1 MLDKLKEQPG
11 DKIIALMAL
20 FAADHRKEKIDLGVG
35 VYKNDQGKT
44 PIMKA
49 VSEAISILN
58 VKQETKSYVGLLGN
72 MSFIDQMIR
81 LVLKDSVPR
90 DRILGGQAPGGT
102 GALHQLLLLIRSLN
116 TDSRV
121 WISSPSWPNHA
132 AILNHL
138 GMNCLQYS
146 YFDEETCEVDFDSM
160 MNDLGYVKPGDVV
173 LLHGCCHNP
182 TGANLSKDNWIELT
196 NFFSQR
202 DVLPLV
208 DLAYQGFGD
217 GIEED
222 VAGLQHMASNLPEIC
237 IAVSGSKNFGLY
249 RERVGAAI
257 VVISDKREHKRAE
270 DNLKSFNRLTFSFPP
285 DYGASVVNLV
295 LSDYDSDKIPLAN
308 LWKKELM
315 EMRSRMLKLRVS
327 LSDSLRRST
336 NSNRFDFVAK
346 HRGMFSLLGLS
357 PNEVLRL
364 REEHGIYMVGDSR
377 INLAGLN
384 HNQLD
389 NFSRAVAAVI

>member
-1 MLDKLKEQPG
+1 MLDKLKEQPE

-58 VKQETKSYVGLLGN
+58 VKQESKSYVGLLGN

-146 YFDEETCEVDFDSM
+146 YFDEETCEVDFDNM

-182 TGANLSKDNWIELT
+182 TGANLSKENWIELT
-196 NFFSQR
+196 NFFSRR

-222 VAGLQHMASNLPEIC
+222 VAGLQHMASKLPEIC

-315 EMRSRMLKLRVS
+315 EMRSRMLNLRVS